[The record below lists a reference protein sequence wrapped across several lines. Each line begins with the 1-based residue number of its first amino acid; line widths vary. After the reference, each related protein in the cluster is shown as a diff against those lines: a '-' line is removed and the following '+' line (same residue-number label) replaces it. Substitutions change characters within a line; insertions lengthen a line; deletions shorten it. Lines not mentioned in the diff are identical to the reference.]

1 MPKGMLYTKEED
13 DALLAILQDFP
24 KAKFTEN
31 AQRAQKYGLC
41 TNRNLNGLSQHLSIL
56 AKPPVKESESVED
69 FDLEK
74 AQLNNEVVRLK
85 ARLRVLLDA
94 IIGKATLFDKNNSH
108 YLKLDYQEINRV
120 IYTEFPTE
128 VAAKLEELFASEEVN
143 NE

>member
-13 DALLAILQDFP
+13 DALLAILKDFP
-24 KAKFTEN
+24 DAKFTEN

-41 TNRNLNGLSQHLSIL
+41 SNRNLNGLSQHLSIL
-56 AKPPVKESESVED
+56 SKPSTPEDDGDDD

-74 AQLNNEVVRLK
+74 AQLNQEITRLK
-85 ARLRVLLDA
+85 SRLRVLLDA
-94 IIGKATLFDKNNSH
+94 IIGKATLFENNPH
-108 YLKLDYQEINRV
+108 YLKLDYLEINRV

-128 VAAKLEELFASEEVN
+128 VAAKLEELYANEEVN